1 MAFCERMTTE
11 AGVTMLPVSAFYAS
25 PDPPR
30 YLVRFVF
37 CKTDDKLQK
46 ACDLLEAYFSRHQ
59 RREPQI

>member
-1 MAFCERMTTE
+1 MTTE
-11 AGVTMLPVSAFYAS
+11 AGVTMLPVSAFYQS

-37 CKTDDKLQK
+37 CKTDEKLQK

-59 RREPQI
+59 RREPHK